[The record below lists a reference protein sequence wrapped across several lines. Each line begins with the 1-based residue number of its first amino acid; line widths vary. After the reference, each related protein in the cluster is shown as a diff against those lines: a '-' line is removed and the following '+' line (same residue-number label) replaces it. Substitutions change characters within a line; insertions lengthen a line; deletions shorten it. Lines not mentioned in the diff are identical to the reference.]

1 MIYKRPRHPHTAP
14 VIVFLNGQFLP
25 EEEAKVSV
33 FDRGFLYGD
42 GIFETLRV
50 NNGKPFLLDRHIG
63 RLQHGM
69 GTLHIGERY

>member
-1 MIYKRPRHPHTAP
+1 MR

-25 EEEAKVSV
+25 EEEAMVSV

-50 NNGKPFLLDRHIG
+50 NICVFGGIFG
-63 RLQHGM
+63 CFF
-69 GTLHIGERY
+69 